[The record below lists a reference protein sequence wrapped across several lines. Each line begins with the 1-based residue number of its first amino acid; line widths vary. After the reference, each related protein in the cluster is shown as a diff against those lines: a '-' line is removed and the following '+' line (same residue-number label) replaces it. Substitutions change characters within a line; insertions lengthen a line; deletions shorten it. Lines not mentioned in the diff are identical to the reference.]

1 MKIRK
6 PWMIK
11 WIGLLGAVVI
21 RLWLSTLRIRYKPLG
36 TNFDPNQPGLEQ
48 RYIYIFWHEN
58 ILLPCYL
65 FARRD
70 IKVLISEHAD
80 GEMIAQV
87 CRHVGFGTIRGSTTR
102 KSLTAMRNMLRE
114 SERCHIAV
122 IPDGPRGPR
131 RRIEKGVV
139 YLASRTGLPIVAA
152 GIGYENPRRLR
163 TWDRFALPRPGSKAR
178 IVTYEPILVPP
189 DLDKDG
195 LEEYRR
201 IVQNELD
208 KACAVAEK
216 WANGERQT

>member
-11 WIGLLGAVVI
+11 LIGLLGAVVI
-21 RLWLSTLRIRYKPLG
+21 RLWLSTLRIRYRPQG
-36 TNFDPNQPGLEQ
+36 PNFDPNQPNFAG
-48 RYIYIFWHEN
+48 RFIYIFWHEN

-87 CRHVGFGTIRGSTTR
+87 CHHVGFGTIRGSTTR
-102 KSLTAMRNMLRE
+102 KSLTALRNMLRA
-114 SERCHIAV
+114 SRRNHIAV

-131 RRIEKGVV
+131 RRVEKGVI
-139 YLASRTGLPIVAA
+139 YLASKTGLPIVAV
-152 GIGYENPRRLR
+152 GIGYENPRRLG
-163 TWDRFALPRPGSKAR
+163 TWDRFALPRLDSKAR
-178 IVTYEPILVPP
+178 IITLDPIHIPA
-189 DLDKDG
+189 DLDKEG
-195 LEEYRR
+195 LEEYRQ

-208 KACAVAEK
+208 KACAIAEK
-216 WANGERQT
+216 RAN